1 MTDAAT
7 HGLVSVGPFDEPGVR
22 RRGSSESSRIVRLDL
37 TCPGHDGHPR
47 HEGPCWN
54 PGITR
59 ESISGIAGPHCETLS
74 RRVAGS
80 TLNDSVM
87 ARAGEKEC
95 SISHSAVLLPNPSSS
110 LDRLW
115 T

>member
-22 RRGSSESSRIVRLDL
+22 RRGNSESSRIVRLDL

-59 ESISGIAGPHCETLS
+59 NLS
-74 RRVAGS
+74 RESLGRTARHCR
-80 TLNDSVM
+80 SVW
-87 ARAGEKEC
+87 RG
-95 SISHSAVLLPNPSSS
+95 P
-110 LDRLW
+110 R
-115 T
+115 